1 MVEMENMKEKAKKTT
16 GKKKESPV
24 KVEVVTTPAVFEE
37 KIYNYEFSVEN
48 KNATE
53 KKIAENL
60 VAGIKKSLD
69 SYCYIGY
76 WLVQARHIDFKK
88 SKYYK
93 NWEDFLEKTC
103 QFSRKTADNY
113 MLVFKHFSAK
123 DEVGNLLPKI
133 SDDYKSCTFTELVNM
148 ARKNNV
154 ALPELGK
161 YKDSEV
167 EEAKKKAKEEKET
180 NLKDSQNEEPEEKGS
195 TSISY
200 EFLNLP
206 LQITA
211 KGLSLSAP
219 AKKNYKPFEK
229 EFGKIDFTSSDW
241 CKKLQDSGYTLEL
254 SIRKTETAT
263 VEGVPDEQSVAQMEL
278 ADIMNAPEQEAEPEN
293 TGREGSINNA
303 PC

>member
-1 MVEMENMKEKAKKTT
+1 MVEMESMKEKARKTT

-24 KVEVVTTPAVFEE
+24 KVEVVTAPAVFEE
-37 KIYNYEFSVEN
+37 KIYNYEFAVEN
-48 KNATE
+48 KNASE

-93 NWEDFLEKTC
+93 NWEDFLDKTC

-123 DEVGNLLPKI
+123 DEAGNLLPRI
-133 SDDYKSCTFTELVNM
+133 SDDYKGCTFTELVNM

-154 ALPELGK
+154 SLPELGK

-167 EEAKKKAKEEKET
+167 EEAKKKAKEEKES
-180 NLKDSQNEEPEEKGS
+180 NLKGMSEEQEEQEEKGS

-229 EFGKIDFTSSDW
+229 EFGKIDFASSDW

-254 SIRKTETAT
+254 SIRKTESAV
-263 VEGVPDEQSVAQMEL
+263 VEGVPDEQAEAQVEL
-278 ADIMNAPEQEAEPEN
+278 ADIMNAPEEAETEPEAQ
-293 TGREGSINNA
+293 EKA
-303 PC
+303 V

>member
-1 MVEMENMKEKAKKTT
+1 MVEVENMKDKSKKTT

-24 KVEVVTTPAVFEE
+24 KVEVVTAPAVFEE
-37 KIYNYEFSVEN
+37 KIYEHEFKVEN

-60 VAGIKKSLD
+60 VAGVKKSLD

-93 NWEDFLEKTC
+93 NWEEFLANTC
-103 QFSRKTADNY
+103 GFSRKTADNY
-113 MLVFKHFSAK
+113 MLVFKHFAEK
-123 DEVGNLLPKI
+123 DENGNSLPKI
-133 SDDYKSCTFTELVNM
+133 SDEYKGCNFTELVNM
-148 ARKNNV
+148 ARKNNA
-154 ALPELGK
+154 ALPELSS
-161 YKDSEV
+161 YKDIQT

-180 NLKDSQNEEPEEKGS
+180 NLKDSQEEELEEELEEKGS

-254 SIRKTETAT
+254 SIRKTEAAT
-263 VEGVPDEQSVAQMEL
+263 VEGVPDEQSEAQMEL
-278 ADIMNAPEQEAEPEN
+278 ADIMNAPEQEVELETPE
-293 TGREGSINNA
+293 EKA
-303 PC
+303 V